1 MAAVVAVVVAAIA
14 AVADGCSGLFTS
26 TPIGYIRGL
35 PRFFFPGVVAVGTA
49 SVTTIGSFG
58 SFGGRPRFCLD
69 GAVVPVGGGV
79 VVIVQK

>member
-1 MAAVVAVVVAAIA
+1 
-14 AVADGCSGLFTS
+14 
-26 TPIGYIRGL
+26 
-35 PRFFFPGVVAVGTA
+35 VVAVGTA